1 MKEVTKIPGLSVLLL
16 VSSYAVFGW
25 LLSVHKQEWHWWIPS
40 GAISLGIAWFT
51 AIVWA
56 IVAIVVVFSRQ
67 KIFFLSIGV
76 SLIWF
81 FLMYIARTELQA
93 YTRNRYL
100 SSGTMVFLAGAG
112 LGLGWFVDISLFKSV
127 GQKLLSSLDSYW
139 AFSWNSYWDSYWH
152 FYSQLTLG

>member
-1 MKEVTKIPGLSVLLL
+1 MLKELAKIPALSVLLL

-25 LLSVHKQEWHWWIPS
+25 LLSVHGQEWYWWIPT
-40 GAISLGIAWFT
+40 GAISLSIAWFT

-56 IVAIVVVFSRQ
+56 LAAIIIVFSRQ

-93 YTRNRYL
+93 YTQNRYL
-100 SSGTMVFLAGAG
+100 SRATMVILAGAG
-112 LGLGWFVDISLFKSV
+112 LGLGWFADINLFKSV
-127 GQKLLSSLDSYW
+127 GQKLLSSLYFYW
-139 AFSWNSYWDSYWH
+139 
-152 FYSQLTLG
+152 QLSLG